1 MKEIDVAGAIILKI
15 NEKEKIREVLLIQR
29 SASDSWRFTWEIPRG
44 KCSKDEKILE
54 CLKREVKEE
63 TGLNI
68 VPMKFIDKYEYIADR
83 GTRKSTQYNF
93 LCVLDPP
100 NQKVKLSFEHMKF
113 RWVSAVGEIEL
124 LVPPEMKKSISK
136 VLNPEEKIVNYDKQ
150 NEPKDEVNSTQ
161 TKIRENI
168 KLDIYLEYLND

>member
-1 MKEIDVAGAIILKI
+1 MTDFK
-15 NEKEKIREVLLIQR
+15 
-29 SASDSWRFTWEIPRG
+29 
-44 KCSKDEKILE
+44 
-54 CLKREVKEE
+54 EVKEE

-93 LCVLDPP
+93 LCILDPID
-100 NQKVKLSFEHMKF
+100 QKVKLSFEHDEYK
-113 RWVSAVGEIEL
+113 WIGSVGEIEL

-150 NEPKDEVNSTQ
+150 NEPKDEVYSIQ